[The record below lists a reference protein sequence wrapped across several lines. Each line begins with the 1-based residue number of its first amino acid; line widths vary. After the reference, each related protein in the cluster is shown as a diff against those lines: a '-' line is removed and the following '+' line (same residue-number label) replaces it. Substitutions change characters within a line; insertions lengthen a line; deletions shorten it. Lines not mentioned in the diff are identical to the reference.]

1 VVQRAAQAMD
11 GDDAPH
17 AGDDSGK
24 HTRIFAEIAAA
35 FGAATKSGFTQD
47 SKEVASAHPGHDTQ
61 VGAQPVG

>member
-1 VVQRAAQAMD
+1 MD

-24 HTRIFAEIAAA
+24 HVHIFAEIDAA
-35 FGAATKSGFTQD
+35 FGAATESGFNPD

-61 VGAQPVG
+61 VGAELVG